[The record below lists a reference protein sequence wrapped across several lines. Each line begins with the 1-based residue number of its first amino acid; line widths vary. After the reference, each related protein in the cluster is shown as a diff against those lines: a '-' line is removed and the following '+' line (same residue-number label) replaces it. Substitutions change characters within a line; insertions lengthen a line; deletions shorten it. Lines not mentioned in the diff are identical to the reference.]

1 MFDTSF
7 SEWAGLA
14 LLAVVAIVLLGVLV
28 WLAVGLFQA
37 RSLVRRE
44 FTAYFLSPIAY
55 VVLVFFMF
63 IIGYLFSLTLR
74 ELTAS
79 GPHGVEFPMQFMLG
93 DKWLFWFVFLI
104 IPPLLTMRLF
114 AEERGTGTLEMLM
127 TSPLRDWQLVMSKY
141 VACFAFYVILWL
153 PTLIFVPVL
162 VDAGPPVWQTV
173 ITPWSALLVAG
184 IAALVFGIVLLFVPG
199 GNDVRGTAVVLLLL
213 GTVATVLGGLD
224 HYRYDSEHIFE
235 MPARIASGPMPVL
248 ATYLGLALAGAM
260 LLALGLFVS
269 SLVRNQL
276 VAALVSVALGL
287 AFIAPGFVLP
297 YLDSGSGLYR
307 TLFFVSIP
315 QHFSHDFCRGLID
328 TRHVTLYTS
337 VMVFSLFLTVRSLE
351 SRRWRS

>member
-1 MFDTSF
+1 MLGTSF
-7 SEWAGLA
+7 SEWLGLGI
-14 LLAVVAIVLLGVLV
+14 LAVVAVVVLGVAV
-28 WLAVGLFQA
+28 WMAVGLYQA
-37 RSLVRRE
+37 RSLIRRE

-55 VVLVFFMF
+55 VVLVFFLAV
-63 IIGYLFSLTLR
+63 IGYLFTLTLG

-79 GPHGVEFPMQFMLG
+79 GPRGVEFPMQFMLG
-93 DKWLFWFVFLI
+93 DQWLFWFVFLI

-162 VDAGPPVWQTV
+162 VDAGPPAWHLL
-173 ITPWSALLVAG
+173 ITPWSAGWLVG
-184 IAALVFGIVLLFVPG
+184 VAALLLGIILLFVPG
-199 GNDVRGTAVVLLLL
+199 GTDVRVSAIVLLVL
-213 GTVATVLGGLD
+213 GAAATVGGAWA
-224 HYRYDSEHIFE
+224 HYTMVEQHLFE
-235 MPARIASGPMPVL
+235 MPARIASGPMPVV
-248 ATYLGLALAGAM
+248 ATYLGLVLAGAM
-260 LLALGLFVS
+260 LLAIGLFVS

-287 AFIAPGFVLP
+287 AFIIPGFVLP

>member
-1 MFDTSF
+1 MLGASL
-7 SEWAGLA
+7 SEWVGLGI
-14 LLAVVAIVLLGVLV
+14 LAVVAIVLLGVAV

-37 RSLVRRE
+37 RSLIRRE

-63 IIGYLFSLTLR
+63 IIGYLFSLTLG
-74 ELTAS
+74 ELTAT

-114 AEERGTGTLEMLM
+114 AEERGSGTLEMLM
-127 TSPLRDWQLVMSKY
+127 TAPLRDWQLVLSKF
-141 VACFAFYVILWL
+141 VACYAFYVILWL

-173 ITPWSALLVAG
+173 ITPWSATLMAG
-184 IAALVFGIVLLFVPG
+184 VAALFFGAILLFVPG

-213 GTVATVLGGLD
+213 GAVATAGGGWA
-224 HYRYDSEHIFE
+224 HYTYDDQHIFE
-235 MPARIASGPMPVL
+235 MPARIASGPMPIV

-276 VAALVSVALGL
+276 VAALAALALGL
-287 AFIAPGFVLP
+287 VFVVTGFVLP
-297 YLDSGSGLYR
+297 YLDSGSTLYR

-315 QHFSHDFCRGLID
+315 QHFSRDFTRGLID
-328 TRHVTLYTS
+328 TRHVTLYST
-337 VMVFSLFLTVRSLE
+337 VAVFSLFLTVRSLE